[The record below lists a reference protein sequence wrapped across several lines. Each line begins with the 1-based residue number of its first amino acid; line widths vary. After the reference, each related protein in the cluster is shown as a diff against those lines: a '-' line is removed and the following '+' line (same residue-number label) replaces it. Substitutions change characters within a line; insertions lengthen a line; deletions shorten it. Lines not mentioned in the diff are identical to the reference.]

1 MPSTPVSAYPLYPT
15 PHRKAFLRAVNE
27 RGRIVRYTSTHE
39 AWDNTASL
47 KVESR
52 LREAFSAGWIEPVP
66 DEDLWPGAEPR
77 TRVVFYRLTDAG
89 RVVLGLKNITEE
101 QRNG

>member
-1 MPSTPVSAYPLYPT
+1 MPDQYGLHAT

-27 RGRIVRYTSTHE
+27 RGRVVVYTSTHE

-47 KVESR
+47 KVDAR

-77 TRVVFYRLTDAG
+77 TRVVYYRLTGAG

-101 QRNG
+101 TSNG